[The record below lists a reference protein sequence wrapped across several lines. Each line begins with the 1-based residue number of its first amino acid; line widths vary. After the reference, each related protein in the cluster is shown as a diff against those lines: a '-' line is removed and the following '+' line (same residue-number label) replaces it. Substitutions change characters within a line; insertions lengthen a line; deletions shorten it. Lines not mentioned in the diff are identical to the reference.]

1 MSQPTVFDRN
11 FQFGDGV
18 FTTIKVQEGTLQLWS
33 LHWQRLVHSCQRL
46 GINLPSED
54 EVFSKAQGAISAQEQ
69 VMKIVVSRGHG
80 GRGYSTKG
88 IVGAD
93 VYMTT
98 SPMPVFPWL
107 TQGISLGVAQMK
119 LGIQPLLA
127 GIKHCSRLETVL
139 LKTEVEQSDFDD
151 LVVTDT
157 DGCIIECAAA
167 NLFFLLDDKWHT
179 PSLHRAGVNGV
190 MRQHILSQ
198 VDVIEGDFSINSL
211 AKASAILTC
220 NALTGVVPV
229 RSFQGKKLDT
239 SAVFDLKSAL

>member
-18 FTTIKVQEGTLQLWS
+18 FTTIKVQEGTLQLWA

>member
-1 MSQPTVFDRN
+1 
-11 FQFGDGV
+11 
-18 FTTIKVQEGTLQLWS
+18 
-33 LHWQRLVHSCQRL
+33 
-46 GINLPSED
+46 
-54 EVFSKAQGAISAQEQ
+54 
-69 VMKIVVSRGHG
+69 
-80 GRGYSTKG
+80 
-88 IVGAD
+88 
-93 VYMTT
+93 
-98 SPMPVFPWL
+98 
-107 TQGISLGVAQMK
+107 MK